1 MLRNAEPRSERL
13 LATLKMICRRGVGA
27 LANMPVR
34 RFNSSG
40 AALRLV
46 EEADYV
52 NELAAIQDA
61 LGVLADNVDI
71 MAAF

>member
-13 LATLKMICRRGVGA
+13 LATLKMICRA

-46 EEADYV
+46 EEEDYV

-71 MAAF
+71 MAPF

>member
-1 MLRNAEPRSERL
+1 
-13 LATLKMICRRGVGA
+13 
-27 LANMPVR
+27 MPVR
-34 RFNSSG
+34 RFDGLG